1 MPPKRSNLILPSHIP
16 NVELDVL
23 IRDGLDVEANSGN
36 GSDIGVEFQLIKDCY
51 RPASVSPDLRKH
63 SIMGPRE
70 MKTHWSFLRHLSP
83 A

>member
-1 MPPKRSNLILPSHIP
+1 MPPKRPNLILPSHIP

-36 GSDIGVEFQLIKDCY
+36 GSDVGVEFKLVKDCY
-51 RPASVSPDLRKH
+51 RPASVSLDLCQH
-63 SIMGPRE
+63 PIMGPRL
-70 MKTHWSFLRHLSP
+70 MKTYWSFLRHLSP